1 MDIGTSFGNSK
12 FMAQDLDLMLDLGEH
27 GKVVGIDEDVS
38 AVLKGRQQIQS
49 LLQSEFHAVRRLFG
63 WQVHANERS
72 RIWGKDSPESAVPQQ
87 VTFASTQDSETRNA
101 DRRAR
106 RFLSRLRNRR
116 QVPRAG
122 NSTIWVNWGIPN
134 WPK

>member
-72 RIWGKDSPESAVPQQ
+72 RIWGKDSPESAC
-87 VTFASTQDSETRNA
+87 
-101 DRRAR
+101 
-106 RFLSRLRNRR
+106 LRL
-116 QVPRAG
+116 VEGAAAV
-122 NSTIWVNWGIPN
+122 S
-134 WPK
+134 